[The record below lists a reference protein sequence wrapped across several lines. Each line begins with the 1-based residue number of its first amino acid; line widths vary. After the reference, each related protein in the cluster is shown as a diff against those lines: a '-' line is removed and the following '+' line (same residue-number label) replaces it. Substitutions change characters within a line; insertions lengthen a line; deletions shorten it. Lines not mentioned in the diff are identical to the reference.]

1 MNPNLTTI
9 NTVAIRLRHLA
20 SAFDHTGNE
29 FMAGVLRE
37 QSFVLDR
44 AVMEMQP
51 PPASV
56 GISEAEFV
64 PTMLDNEYIYDWRQM
79 LSIVDN
85 HIAQNE
91 KIRAIRVVYS
101 CCNAG
106 LKEAK
111 DWVEARMGGITVE
124 DL

>member
-44 AVMEMQP
+44 AVMEMNAAEKAKQQLVWEAYGNHPPEQSQAIPLPAGVNSQDPQP
-51 PPASV
+51 VQESAY
-56 GISEAEFV
+56 FNRF
-64 PTMLDNEYIYDWRQM
+64 TR
-79 LSIVDN
+79 
-85 HIAQNE
+85 
-91 KIRAIRVVYS
+91 
-101 CCNAG
+101 
-106 LKEAK
+106 
-111 DWVEARMGGITVE
+111 E

>member
-44 AVMEMQP
+44 AVMEMHEKT
-51 PPASV
+51 ARNDVLEAIAMLNSTDV
-56 GISEAEFV
+56 GF
-64 PTMLDNEYIYDWRQM
+64 
-79 LSIVDN
+79 
-85 HIAQNE
+85 
-91 KIRAIRVVYS
+91 KIIPR
-101 CCNAG
+101 
-106 LKEAK
+106 L
-111 DWVEARMGGITVE
+111 E

>member
-51 PPASV
+51 PPASD
-56 GISEAEFV
+56 GINEAAFKV
-64 PTMLDNEYIYDWRQM
+64 TMLDNKYIYDWGQM
-79 LSIVDN
+79 LSMVDN
-85 HIAQNE
+85 YIAKNE
-91 KIRAIRVVYS
+91 KIRAIRVVHS
-101 CCNAG
+101 CCNAE

-111 DWVEARMGGITVE
+111 DWVEARMGGNG
-124 DL
+124 